1 MALDNDMQIRGAHV
15 APATPDTE
23 QATRVSRGNVTVIRD
38 PENPDVVTIRTRK
51 RKKRSQKKSGWRT
64 LSGGK
69 KAAIIVIAIIL
80 ALVAGLAIAVAVLVG
95 AGNANLHLQST
106 PLENTPE
113 DVKVA
118 DEGDSLEYK
127 GHHYVYNENIVSVM
141 FIGHDDQSNYETI
154 WEGAN
159 CADANVLVAID
170 TATRKARA
178 IMIPR
183 NSYVYVDVYQD
194 NVFTET
200 KRMNLTLSY
209 AVDVETEAQ
218 RAENTVKAV
227 SRIFYGVPLKY
238 YLALDEAAVADAST
252 AVGGV
257 ELEALDN
264 IPGAYYAAGDT
275 VLLMGEDAYRYVQ
288 YRDVNV
294 FESAL
299 DRQERQVQF
308 VKAFLKKA
316 ASNGA
321 GGMID
326 LYNGV
331 ANEVCTNLGASEVS
345 YLATLFTSGHN
356 SNLDIVQLEGTTE
369 ESPDANGVV
378 HEHYY
383 LDADSVTKTMLDTF
397 YTRVD

>member
-1 MALDNDMQIRGAHV
+1 MDNDMQTQGSHGVAGA
-15 APATPDTE
+15 PE
-23 QATRVSRGNVTVIRD
+23 SGQATRVSRGNVTVIRD
-38 PENPDVVTIRTRK
+38 PENPDMVTIRTRK
-51 RKKRSQKKSGWRT
+51 RKKRSRKKSGWRA
-64 LSGGK
+64 LSAGK
-69 KAAIIVIAIIL
+69 RTAIIAIAVIVAL
-80 ALVAGLAIAVAVLVG
+80 AAGLAIAFTVLVG
-95 AGNANLHLQST
+95 AGNANLHLQSA
-106 PLENTPE
+106 PLEDAPV

-141 FIGHDDQSNYETI
+141 FVGHDDQSSYETI

-170 TATRKARA
+170 TATREARA
-178 IMIPR
+178 VMIPR

-252 AVGGV
+252 AIGGV
-257 ELEALDN
+257 ELEALDS
-264 IPGAYYAAGDT
+264 IPGSYYAAGDT

-321 GGMID
+321 GGLID

-331 ANEVCTNLGASEVS
+331 SNEVCTNLGASEVS
-345 YLATLFTSGHN
+345 YLATLFASGHN
-356 SNLDIVQLEGTTE
+356 SDLEIVQLAGTTE
-369 ESPDANGVV
+369 EAPDANGVV